1 MTFRLRHLLLI
12 LLVATALLITVAWVA
27 RDPLSRNVL
36 HPWLEER
43 IGQALDGK
51 VSLAKLSLSWGQVD
65 LIGIRFA
72 RPDVE
77 ASAANLKILFT
88 IDGLLQRR
96 IEKIDVQQPEVLL
109 RIDPTKERDGSPGL
123 TLPSHIPLYIKSWSL
138 QDGELKIDF
147 RQRSYVVQEFA
158 ATGSFGE
165 AMHYAASA
173 KIGKGDGVNISLA
186 GKGRWQNG
194 LEVTLEELVWDKS
207 SLLQE
212 AVTIRPGASNDLAIE
227 IAFQHFSES
236 DAAKLLQ
243 AFDQPLPWPEEL
255 KWQVKVPVVSL
266 RLADE
271 ELTLTLQT
279 GPGELLLSGRQ
290 WPWQSIGVALEQ
302 VNSTWQIDS
311 RLDLMAAGRID
322 VQGTWE
328 NDLFTGHF
336 GITAPHP
343 ASLAGAYGFV
353 LPEQLAQSRDLSIS
367 ARTLAGADRST
378 VTNGR
383 FSFDWKETGNLSG
396 GFHGDWQSQSAKA
409 TLEDI
414 KLTSKRGTV
423 PLATASLDITGDPA
437 TSTWQ
442 GKWQILCDDLNALMS
457 ESGLTA
463 GEQIPNLRT
472 GRLTGRLKIQDK
484 QLLLPD
490 MQLSGSL
497 DGQGVAGKLQARLA
511 LDLNDPATPLLG
523 IQDLSLKDIEYS
535 NNEGTLVAVG
545 GQLSFKGQF
554 RLAEESIALDLGG
567 QASLDEALAGSWYGN
582 LKGLPLAFA
591 VRGHWLHKE
600 KSLQLE
606 RADIDLAGLA
616 NSELVGRL
624 SARTADVNGRLALPQ
639 LSGRFLETLHRLGGE
654 LAPGLK
660 KVGLAGALKVQA
672 RIVWQEHG
680 WRLEADLQPE
690 RLAAEFYQSLTL
702 SGLNGNLPMVL
713 QSGTLPETVATQH
726 TGHLSWDEMSAPLI
740 PTASGKM
747 EFLAGVNSWRTT
759 RPLEIVVAG
768 GRAHLSTL
776 RLSWQDFIPQ
786 GEAALSITDVDL
798 YEVSR
803 AFGWPELDGLLS
815 ASLDGIRF
823 SEEEITSSGEA
834 SAQAFGGTLRL
845 QNLKVIKPL
854 SRYPTYHA
862 DIDFKDID
870 LHALTHTLAFG
881 EINGVA
887 SGHVHKLRLF
897 DGIPSAFEASFETAE
912 SGNRNIS
919 VKAIRNLNTLSQGGL
934 SAALSQGVYRFIDF
948 YRYRKIGMTCSLHN
962 DAFYLRGT
970 ARTASD
976 QYLID
981 GGLLPPRIDVIIS
994 SPAISF
1000 KEMMRRLKRIERTDH

>member
-1 MTFRLRHLLLI
+1 MSFRSHHLLLI
-12 LLVATALLITVAWVA
+12 FLVTIALLTAVTWLA
-27 RDPLSRNVL
+27 REPLARNVL
-36 HPWLEER
+36 HPWLEKR
-43 IGQALDGK
+43 IGQDLDGK
-51 VSLAKLSLSWGQVD
+51 ASFAQLSLSWGQVD
-65 LIGIRFA
+65 VSGIRFT

-77 ASAANLKILFT
+77 ASATNLKIQFT

-96 IEKIDVQQPEVLL
+96 VEKIDVQHPEVLL
-109 RIDPTKERDGSPGL
+109 RIDPAKERDGAPGL
-123 TLPSHIPLYIKSWSL
+123 SLPNSIPFSVTSWSL
-138 QDGELKIDF
+138 QDGGLRIDSGE
-147 RQRSYVVQEFA
+147 RSYVAQKLA
-158 ATGSFGE
+158 AIGSFDE
-165 AMHYAASA
+165 IMHYVASA
-173 KIGKGDGVNISLA
+173 KIGKGDGVNLRLA
-186 GKGRWQNG
+186 GEGRWQNG
-194 LEVTLEELVWDKS
+194 LEVTLEELVWDKAP
-207 SLLQE
+207 LLQE
-212 AVTIRPGASNDLAIE
+212 AVTIRPGTSNDLAIE
-227 IAFQHFSES
+227 IALQNFSGS

-255 KWQVKVPVVSL
+255 TWQVNEPVVAL

-290 WPWQSIGVALEQ
+290 WPWQSAEVTLEQ
-302 VNSTWQIDS
+302 VSGTWRIDS
-311 RLDLMAAGRID
+311 RLDLMAAGEVEAR
-322 VQGTWE
+322 GTWKD
-328 NDLFTGHF
+328 DLFTGHF
-336 GITAPHP
+336 EIMAPHP
-343 ASLAGAYGFV
+343 APLAVAYGIE
-353 LPEQLAQSRDLSIS
+353 LPEQLAQSHDLNIS
-367 ARTLAGADRST
+367 ADILAGVDHST
-378 VTNGR
+378 VSDGR
-383 FSFDWKETGNLSG
+383 FSVGWQETGTLSG
-396 GFHGDWQSQSAKA
+396 GFHGGWQGQSANA

-414 KLTSKRGTV
+414 KLTGKIGTV

-437 TSTWQ
+437 ASTWQ

-472 GRLTGRLKIQDK
+472 GRLAGRLKVQDK
-484 QLLLPD
+484 QVLLPD
-490 MQLSGSL
+490 IELSGSL

-511 LDLNDPATPLLG
+511 LDLSAPAAPLLR

-567 QASLDEALAGSWYGN
+567 RASLDEALAGSWYGN
-582 LKGLPLAFA
+582 LKGLPLAFT

-600 KSLQLE
+600 KSLQLD

-624 SARTADVNGRLALPQ
+624 SARTADVNGRLALPH

-672 RIVWQEHG
+672 RFAWKEHG

-690 RLAAEFYQSLTL
+690 RLAAEFNQALTL
-702 SGLNGNLPMVL
+702 SGLNGNLPIVL

-726 TGHLSWDEMSAPLI
+726 TGHLSWDGLSAPLI
-740 PTASGKM
+740 PMASGKL
-747 EFLAGVNSWRTT
+747 EFLAGVNSWLLT
-759 RPLEIVVAG
+759 RPLEIAIAG
-768 GRAHLSTL
+768 GKAHLSTL
-776 RLSWQDFIPQ
+776 RVSWQDFIPQ

-798 YEVSR
+798 YQVSR
-803 AFGWPELDGLLS
+803 AFGWSELDGLLS
-815 ASLDGIRF
+815 ATLDGIRF

-862 DIDFKDID
+862 DIDFKDVD
-870 LHALTHTLAFG
+870 LHALTHTFAFG

-897 DGIPSAFEASFETAE
+897 DGIPSAFEASFETAG